1 MAASTISNLQWLYKK
16 LYADKVGD
24 SAMRKHWLYNKVRKE
39 GGFTGESLYYP
50 IRTTNPQ
57 GIGSTF
63 AGAQAAVS
71 GSKGYKF
78 EVERR
83 KKYAVITLDG
93 EAMAAASNDAGA
105 FKRLVTTET
114 DGVLEEFVDSLAFDF
129 FRDGTGVRGQRSSIN
144 SNTITLATRND
155 VRNFKLN
162 MLLSS
167 GPNTDGS
174 SLNTHTGNITV
185 TGIDHDAGTITVSNA
200 GNMGAFADN
209 HYLFRYS
216 DTGNV
221 CMEGLAAHFP
231 LTTPGGSDSF
241 RGINRS
247 VAPAHL
253 AGSRVDDS
261 TLSVEEVVRSLA
273 TKISD
278 IGKSADLAV
287 MNPIKFEEMVRRTN
301 AKTIY
306 EGGGGEATIGFKG
319 ITIAT
324 SAGDLTVKG
333 DPDCP
338 TDRVYVL
345 NMSTLYIKHLFGLPH
360 MISDDGK
367 MDLRMANEDSI
378 EARARAWS
386 NLICTDPAANGVGK
400 VY

>member
-24 SAMRKHWLYNKVRKE
+24 SAMRKHLLYNRVRKE

-57 GIGSTF
+57 GVGSTF

-71 GSKGYKF
+71 GSKGYKL
-78 EVERR
+78 EVSRR

-105 FKRLVTTET
+105 FKRLVTQET

-129 FRDGTGVRGQRSSIN
+129 FRDGTGVRGQRASIS
-144 SNTITLATRND
+144 SNTITLATRD
-155 VRNFKLN
+155 DARNFKLG

-185 TGIDHDAGTITVSNA
+185 TGVDEDAGTVTVSNA
-200 GNMGAFADN
+200 ANMGAFADN

-221 CMEGLAAHFP
+221 CVEGLAAHFP
-231 LTTPGGSDSF
+231 LTVSGSDSF
-241 RGINRS
+241 RGVNRS
-247 VAPAHL
+247 VAPHQL
-253 AGSRVDDS
+253 AGTRVDDS
-261 TLSVEEVVRSLA
+261 TLNVEEVIRLIA
-273 TKISD
+273 TKISTR
-278 IGKSADLAV
+278 GKKADTAV

-306 EGGGGEATIGFKG
+306 EGGGDSATIGFEHIK
-319 ITIAT
+319 IAT
-324 SAGDLTVKG
+324 SAGVVSIFP

-338 TDRVYVL
+338 TDRTYVL